1 MNGIV
6 YHPNGYF
13 LVDNSNTGRIYK
25 VDAKNP
31 GNVTQVMID
40 QYFLGADGLLLN
52 DNNRL
57 TIVVNGGT
65 DKIFQLTSEDNW
77 QTAKLAATTI
87 AADRFTYPATATFAD
102 NSIWVMNAK
111 TNELMDSN
119 AIPAKWFAIQ
129 KVVLK
134 PVPKK

>member
-1 MNGIV
+1 MSFLKRQRFEHLFVKSLPRSIFKVWLWVKDV
-6 YHPNGYF
+6 YPTSTACY
-13 LVDNSNTGRIYK
+13 
-25 VDAKNP
+25 
-31 GNVTQVMID
+31 
-40 QYFLGADGLLLN
+40 YFLGADGLLLN